1 MFSCTIPSTFAMTF
15 PIQKYICAFSLLIK
29 FLYKVH
35 RSQGKPLQDI
45 KLLIPVK
52 DNSQRTYRAQT
63 DVLEFICNNKFESI
77 WHLSIIAVLTSI
89 EYLQEM

>member
-1 MFSCTIPSTFAMTF
+1 MSCWSDDGLFGLE
-15 PIQKYICAFSLLIK
+15 QVGDSLIVK
-29 FLYKVH
+29 PKMSLYKVH

-63 DVLEFICNNKFESI
+63 DVLKFICNNKFESI